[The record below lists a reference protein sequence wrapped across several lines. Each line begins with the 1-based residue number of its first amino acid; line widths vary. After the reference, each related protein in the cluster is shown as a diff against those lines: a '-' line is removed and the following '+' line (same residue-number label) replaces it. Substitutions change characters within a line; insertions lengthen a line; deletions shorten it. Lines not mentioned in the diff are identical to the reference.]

1 MELALPILTLGGLYI
16 LSNKDEENTEGFE
29 SKRFY
34 QGERG
39 STIQYNNN
47 DEQNQIVNPKFPQE
61 DTVNDEYTSKQT
73 ILDSFRKRKK

>member
-1 MELALPILTLGGLYI
+1 MEFALPILTLGGLYI
-16 LSNKDEENTEGFE
+16 LSNKDEENTEGFK

-47 DEQNQIVNPKFPQE
+47 DEQNRL
-61 DTVNDEYTSKQT
+61 NDDLNSINDLIKDK
-73 ILDSFRKRKK
+73 IWIKKNY